1 MIRRKQKTTKIEEI
15 IKSTK
20 DSLVSQIKEAEK
32 KEDKAKKKPD
42 YMKLVERIV
51 NSIENKKEIDTLA
64 YDALTQ
70 KYPQTKNII
79 NNLIS
84 ELRIFSIYDDEPNT
98 VNFDYSAYLEQIKAL
113 VEIE

>member
-1 MIRRKQKTTKIEEI
+1 MKETTKIEEI

-20 DSLVSQIKEAEK
+20 KSLISQIKEAEK
-32 KEDKAKKKPD
+32 KDEANKKPD
-42 YMKLVERIV
+42 YMKLLERIV
-51 NSIENKKEIDTLA
+51 DSIENKKEIDTLA

-70 KYPQTKNII
+70 KHPQTKNII

-84 ELRIFSIYDDEPNT
+84 ELRIFSVYDDEPHI
-98 VNFDYSAYLEQIKAL
+98 VNFDYSAYLKQIKAL